1 MNRILIIQTA
11 SIGDVILATALVEK
25 VHTSQPDACIDLLVK
40 KGHETLFRGHPFIRT
55 VLTWDKSNDKLI
67 HLLQLACSIRKKKY
81 DRVINIQRFFST
93 GFLTALSGARHTT
106 GFSKNPFSLFFSQRV
121 KHDIRPGIHEVD
133 RNLVLLDLPDGERT
147 RPRLYPTDDDRAVVR
162 DRAQGPYY
170 TISPASLWFTKQ
182 CPAEKWVGLMDEVPA
197 GAVIYLLGSTT
208 DQLLCESIRLQTRH
222 TPTVNLAGKLT
233 LLQSA
238 ALTEQAKMNF
248 TNDSAPMH
256 LCSAVN
262 APVTVVYCSTVPD
275 FGFGPL
281 SDDCAVV
288 EAGNRPA
295 CRPCGLHGFRECP
308 ERHFQCATGIDTRDL
323 VKRL

>member
-1 MNRILIIQTA
+1 MNQILIIQTA

-40 KGHETLFRGHPFIRT
+40 KGHETLFQGHPFIRT

-93 GFLTALSGARHTT
+93 GFLTTLSGARHTT
-106 GFSKNPFSLFFSQRV
+106 GFSKNPFSLFFSRRV

-133 RNLVLLDLPDGERT
+133 RNLALLDLPDDERA

-162 DRAQGPYY
+162 DRTQGPYY

-182 CPAEKWVGLMDEVPA
+182 FPAEKWVGLMDEVPA
-197 GAVIYLLGSTT
+197 GAVIYLLGSAT
-208 DQLLCESIRLQTRH
+208 DQPLCESIRLQTHH

-238 ALTEQAKMNF
+238 ALMEQAKMNF

-262 APVTVVYCSTVPD
+262 APVTVVYCSTIPD